1 MENKLDFEKSINIL
15 VKERKSV
22 RTYDEN
28 KEIPQE
34 IIDKLNEYVEKLQGP
49 FKPKVR
55 FKIIKTKEVNKG
67 KSIGTYGVIKGT
79 DTYVGAVVEKGYM
92 CLENLGYEMEQL
104 VLYATSLGLGTCWLG
119 GTFNK
124 SGFAKIMEV
133 KDNEIFTIVSPI
145 GYSSEQL
152 RLVDKVFRKGKG
164 DRRKDWVDLFFLKDF
179 YTPLDV
185 EADLG
190 EMADALENI
199 RLAPSAL
206 NKQPWR
212 VVVDGKKVHFFRVGK
227 QSQAAK
233 DAHLNLSEVDMG
245 IALAHFDLTC
255 KEKGLEGSFVRE
267 ILKVDGVPK
276 DVEYLISWIKK

>member
-79 DTYVGAVVEKGYM
+79 DTYIGAVVEKGYM

-267 ILKVDGVPK
+267 ILKIDGVPK